1 MASAAVFVYLEKC
14 FSKENLKVPI
24 DLETIEIGPDAVRRD
39 SRPSSVIRLQHANCI
54 CHLDSLLIQ

>member
-24 DLETIEIGPDAVRRD
+24 DLETIEIDPDAARRE
-39 SRPSSVIRLQHANCI
+39 SRLSSVCSMQLAYAISI
-54 CHLDSLLIQ
+54 CC

>member
-24 DLETIEIGPDAVRRD
+24 DLETIEIGPDAVRRE
-39 SRPSSVIRLQHANCI
+39 SRLSSVCSMQLAYAISI
-54 CHLDSLLIQ
+54 CF